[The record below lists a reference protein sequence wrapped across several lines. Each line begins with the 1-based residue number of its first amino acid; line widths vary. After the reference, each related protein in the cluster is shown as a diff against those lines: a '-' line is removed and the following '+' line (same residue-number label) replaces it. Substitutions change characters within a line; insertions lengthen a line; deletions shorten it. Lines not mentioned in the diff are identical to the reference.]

1 MTDIVERLRDLAALQ
16 SLGCRDDCADAAD
29 EIERLQAKVNE
40 LDGMWRSADKGGQA
54 EIERLREAL
63 RDLISADDA
72 MLAFLLAVTSQELG
86 EPEWDR
92 QHKERS
98 QQKRSATLA
107 ALALIEGG
115 K

>member
-1 MTDIVERLRDLAALQ
+1 MTDIVDRLRACMSD
-16 SLGCRDDCADAAD
+16 SLEWEAAD
-29 EIERLQAKVNE
+29 EIERLRA
-40 LDGMWRSADKGGQA
+40 
-54 EIERLREAL
+54 AL

-115 K
+115 KP